1 MARDAMTE
9 LPPLVSTEWL
19 AAHLG
24 DPDLVILEA
33 SIFLDTKNASGRP
46 EFRSGLGAFEA
57 DGRIPQSR
65 FADLFFDYSDA
76 TAELP
81 FTRPQQKQFVE
92 SATRS
97 GIDATTTLV
106 IYDRLV
112 GQWAARLWWLFKTFG
127 HQRVAVLDGGFKK
140 WSAEGHQIETGQIWP
155 HMPEKY
161 QNFRDDLLLASKQ
174 DVEKIVLGEDRAA
187 LVCLL
192 PEDDFTGAVSV
203 RRRAGHIP
211 GSVNL
216 PFKTLLDPRTNALLP
231 PDQLRAAFEAV
242 VPLDGRKIV
251 TYCGGG
257 IASTLGALALSVI
270 GYANAAEY
278 DGSLAEWV
286 EDTSLPMETG
296 PAKPLR

>member
-1 MARDAMTE
+1 MTE
-9 LPPLVSTEWL
+9 LPPIVPTEWL

-33 SIFLDTKNASGRP
+33 SVFLDTKNPSGLP
-46 EFRSGLGAFEA
+46 EFRTGLDAFEA

-65 FADLFFDYSDA
+65 FADLFFDYSDSGA
-76 TAELP
+76 ALP
-81 FTRPQQKQFVE
+81 FTRPQQRQFVE
-92 SATRS
+92 SAARS
-97 GIDATTTLV
+97 GIGPTTTV
-106 IYDRLV
+106 VTYDRLV
-112 GQWAARLWWLFKTFG
+112 GQWAARLWWVFKTFG

-140 WSAEGHQIETGQIWP
+140 WSGEGRQIEVGQIWP
-155 HMPEKY
+155 HLPQKY
-161 QNFRDDLLLASKQ
+161 QNMSDGVAFASKQ
-174 DVEKIVLGEDRAA
+174 DVERIVRGEERAT

-192 PEDDFTGAVSV
+192 PYDDFTGEMSV
-203 RRRAGHIP
+203 RQRVGHIP

-216 PFKTLLDPRTNALLP
+216 PFKSLLDPVTNTLLP
-231 PDQLRAAFEAV
+231 KERLRAAFEAV

-278 DGSLAEWV
+278 DGSLVEWV
-286 EDTSLPMETG
+286 GDNSLAMETG